1 MQQTQHSSHRL
12 LLVGIAAVVGLIIII
27 SAVAFLLVGSTKRST
42 DSVNNTESKTR
53 VATHEDV
60 KKDLA
65 ELDDSLEQFAVDQA
79 AAKTVLQDGQNQ
91 VKVGD

>member
-1 MQQTQHSSHRL
+1 MQQTQRSSHRL

-42 DSVNNTESKTR
+42 DSVNNTESKAR